1 MTIDLK
7 YETINPVMRETAKAH
22 IRKQSSL
29 IEDIVG
35 VLQVLAETNLSGKE
49 AIQQRLTQLGTR
61 LDAISDSLR
70 EIEHNESLEW
80 LEDKAGVDA

>member
-1 MTIDLK
+1 MK
-7 YETINPVMRETAKAH
+7 ETTRAH

-35 VLQVLAETNLSGKE
+35 VLQYMSETNLSGKE

-61 LDAISDSLR
+61 LDTISDTLR
-70 EIEHNESLEW
+70 EIEQSESLEW
-80 LEDKAGVDA
+80 LKKD

>member
-1 MTIDLK
+1 MK
-7 YETINPVMRETAKAH
+7 ETTKAH

-35 VLQVLAETNLSGKE
+35 VLQYMSETNLSGKE

-61 LDAISDSLR
+61 LDTISDTLR
-70 EIEHNESLEW
+70 EIEQSESLEW
-80 LEDKAGVDA
+80 LKKD

>member
-1 MTIDLK
+1 MK
-7 YETINPVMRETAKAH
+7 ETTKAH

-61 LDAISDSLR
+61 LDTISDSLR
-70 EIEHNESLEW
+70 EIEQSESLEW
-80 LEDKAGVDA
+80 LKKD

>member
-1 MTIDLK
+1 MK
-7 YETINPVMRETAKAH
+7 ETTKAH

-61 LDAISDSLR
+61 LDTISDTLR
-70 EIEHNESLEW
+70 EIEQSESLEW
-80 LEDKAGVDA
+80 LKKD

>member
-1 MTIDLK
+1 MK
-7 YETINPVMRETAKAH
+7 ETTRAH

-61 LDAISDSLR
+61 LDAVSDSLR
-70 EIEHNESLEW
+70 EIEQSESLEW

>member
-1 MTIDLK
+1 MK
-7 YETINPVMRETAKAH
+7 ETTKAH

-35 VLQVLAETNLSGKE
+35 VLQTLAQTNLSGKE

-61 LDAISDSLR
+61 LDTISDSLR
-70 EIEHNESLEW
+70 EIEQSEDLQW

>member
-1 MTIDLK
+1 MK
-7 YETINPVMRETAKAH
+7 ETTRAH

-35 VLQVLAETNLSGKE
+35 VLQVLSETNLSGKE

-61 LDAISDSLR
+61 LDTISDTLR
-70 EIEHNESLEW
+70 EIE
-80 LEDKAGVDA
+80 AGVDA

>member
-1 MTIDLK
+1 MK
-7 YETINPVMRETAKAH
+7 ETTKSH

-61 LDAISDSLR
+61 LNTISDSLR
-70 EIEHNESLEW
+70 EIEQSEDLQW

>member
-1 MTIDLK
+1 MK
-7 YETINPVMRETAKAH
+7 ETTRAH

-61 LDAISDSLR
+61 LDTISDTLR
-70 EIEHNESLEW
+70 EIE
-80 LEDKAGVDA
+80 AGVDA

>member
-1 MTIDLK
+1 MK
-7 YETINPVMRETAKAH
+7 ETTKAH

-61 LDAISDSLR
+61 LDTISDTLR
-70 EIEHNESLEW
+70 EIEQSEDLQW

>member
-1 MTIDLK
+1 MK
-7 YETINPVMRETAKAH
+7 ETTKAH

-61 LDAISDSLR
+61 LDTISDSLR
-70 EIEHNESLEW
+70 EIEQSEDLQW

>member
-1 MTIDLK
+1 MK
-7 YETINPVMRETAKAH
+7 ETTKAH

-49 AIQQRLTQLGTR
+49 AIQERLVQLGAR
-61 LDAISDSLR
+61 LDTISDSLR
-70 EIEHNESLEW
+70 EIEQSESLEW

>member
-1 MTIDLK
+1 MK
-7 YETINPVMRETAKAH
+7 ETTKSH

-35 VLQVLAETNLSGKE
+35 VLKTLAETNLSGKE
-49 AIQQRLTQLGTR
+49 AIQQRLTQVGTR
-61 LDAISDSLR
+61 LDTISDTLR
-70 EIEHNESLEW
+70 EIELSEDLQW

>member
-1 MTIDLK
+1 MK
-7 YETINPVMRETAKAH
+7 ETTKAH

-61 LDAISDSLR
+61 LDTISDTLR
-70 EIEHNESLEW
+70 EIE
-80 LEDKAGVDA
+80 AGVDA

>member
-1 MTIDLK
+1 MK
-7 YETINPVMRETAKAH
+7 ETTRAH

-61 LDAISDSLR
+61 LGTVSDTLR
-70 EIEHNESLEW
+70 EIELSEDLQW

>member
-1 MTIDLK
+1 MK
-7 YETINPVMRETAKAH
+7 ETTKSH

-35 VLQVLAETNLSGKE
+35 VLQVLAETDLSGKE
-49 AIQQRLTQLGTR
+49 AIQQRLAQLGTR
-61 LDAISDSLR
+61 LDTISDSLR
-70 EIEHNESLEW
+70 EIEQSESLEW

>member
-1 MTIDLK
+1 MK
-7 YETINPVMRETAKAH
+7 ETTKAH

-35 VLQVLAETNLSGKE
+35 VLQVLSETNLSGKE

-61 LDAISDSLR
+61 LDTISDTLR
-70 EIEHNESLEW
+70 EIEQSESLEW
-80 LEDKAGVDA
+80 LKKD

>member
-1 MTIDLK
+1 MK
-7 YETINPVMRETAKAH
+7 ETTRAH

-61 LDAISDSLR
+61 LDTISDTLR
-70 EIEHNESLEW
+70 EIEQSESLEW
-80 LEDKAGVDA
+80 LKKD

>member
-1 MTIDLK
+1 MK
-7 YETINPVMRETAKAH
+7 ETTRAH

-35 VLQVLAETNLSGKE
+35 VLQYMSETNLSGKE

-61 LDAISDSLR
+61 LDTISDTLR
-70 EIEHNESLEW
+70 EIE
-80 LEDKAGVDA
+80 AGVDA

>member
-1 MTIDLK
+1 
-7 YETINPVMRETAKAH
+7 MRETTKAH

-70 EIEHNESLEW
+70 EIEQSESLEW

>member
-1 MTIDLK
+1 MK
-7 YETINPVMRETAKAH
+7 ETTKAH

-61 LDAISDSLR
+61 LDAVSDSLR
-70 EIEHNESLEW
+70 EIEQSESLEW

>member
-1 MTIDLK
+1 MK
-7 YETINPVMRETAKAH
+7 ETTKAH

-35 VLQVLAETNLSGKE
+35 VLQYMSETNLSGKE

-61 LDAISDSLR
+61 LDTISDTLR
-70 EIEHNESLEW
+70 EIEQSESLEW

>member
-1 MTIDLK
+1 MK
-7 YETINPVMRETAKAH
+7 ETTKAH

-61 LDAISDSLR
+61 LDTISDSLR
-70 EIEHNESLEW
+70 EIELSEDLQW

>member
-1 MTIDLK
+1 MK
-7 YETINPVMRETAKAH
+7 ETTRAH

-35 VLQVLAETNLSGKE
+35 VLQYMSETNLSGKE

-61 LDAISDSLR
+61 LDTISDSLR
-70 EIEHNESLEW
+70 EIEQSESLEW
-80 LEDKAGVDA
+80 LKKD

>member
-1 MTIDLK
+1 MK
-7 YETINPVMRETAKAH
+7 ETTKAH

-61 LDAISDSLR
+61 LDTVSDTLR
-70 EIEHNESLEW
+70 EIEQSEDLQW

>member
-1 MTIDLK
+1 MK
-7 YETINPVMRETAKAH
+7 ETTRAH

-35 VLQVLAETNLSGKE
+35 VLQYMSETNLSGKE

-61 LDAISDSLR
+61 LDTISDTLR
-70 EIEHNESLEW
+70 EIEQSEDLQW

>member
-1 MTIDLK
+1 MK
-7 YETINPVMRETAKAH
+7 ETTKAH

-35 VLQVLAETNLSGKE
+35 VLQYMSETNLSGKE

-61 LDAISDSLR
+61 LDTISDTLR
-70 EIEHNESLEW
+70 EIE
-80 LEDKAGVDA
+80 AGVDA